1 MIMPEDEIIH
11 LIFNR
16 IRICKSAEWFIHAF
30 EYILFMTGKTVAAG
44 PAVTEPEGNPW
55 MKQTEKALGNPV
67 VEKSTE
73 ETVSERNRAE
83 AVSMSETEP
92 PAANIDKMRL

>member
-1 MIMPEDEIIH
+1 MSEDEIIH

-16 IRICKSAEWFIHAF
+16 IRICKSAKWFIHAF

-55 MKQTEKALGNPV
+55 MKHAEKPLDNPSLLIV
-67 VEKSTE
+67 QFPYHFLTLLMHILLNHLKF
-73 ETVSERNRAE
+73 
-83 AVSMSETEP
+83 
-92 PAANIDKMRL
+92 